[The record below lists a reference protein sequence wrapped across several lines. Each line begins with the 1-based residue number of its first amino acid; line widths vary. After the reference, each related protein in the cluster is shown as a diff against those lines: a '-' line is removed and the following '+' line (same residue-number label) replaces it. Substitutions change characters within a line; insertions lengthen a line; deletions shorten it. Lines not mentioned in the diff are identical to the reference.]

1 MDGVIVRE
9 RIAGHPGVA
18 EIMLDRAEAMNA
30 INTAMAL
37 RLAQACAELATDRQ
51 VRAVVLYGTGE
62 RAFCVGADLKERNRM
77 SDADFLRQRPVFR
90 AAFGGLLALPQ
101 PVIAAVHG
109 YALGGGCEL
118 ALSCDMIVADETAV
132 FGLPETT
139 VGLVPGGGGTQL
151 ALRRLGPGRAADLVL
166 SGRRVDAGEAARIGL
181 ADRVVPP
188 GTACPEA
195 IELAGRMAAGS
206 PVAGQP
212 FARGPASAWRRR
224 WRWRTRPGAPPRCPP
239 TGARAS
245 PPSTRSASRNGQGS
259 DMSDM
264 PARISL
270 REVGPRD
277 GLQNEDP
284 VPTPAK
290 IALIDRLGHTG
301 VSRIEAVSFVR
312 ADAIPQMADADEVW
326 AGVARVPTVRYS
338 ALAPN
343 LRGARR
349 ALDAG
354 FTEVEVVVSASDTH
368 NRKNVNRSTEQ
379 SLDEIA
385 VVIDEAHQR
394 GATCQ
399 VIVSTA
405 WGCPYEGDVP
415 VDRVLWAAGRAV
427 ADGADSVSFGDT
439 TGMATPRRVRDL
451 VGGFRSRFPGT
462 PLNLHFHNTRGT
474 GLANVLAALELGV
487 DDFDAS
493 VGGLG
498 GCPYAP
504 GATGNIATEE
514 LVHMVEDMGVATGVD
529 LDAMIDAAAEAER
542 IVGREL
548 PSQVLRAGPRT
559 RTIPA

>member
-1 MDGVIVRE
+1 
-9 RIAGHPGVA
+9 
-18 EIMLDRAEAMNA
+18 
-30 INTAMAL
+30 
-37 RLAQACAELATDRQ
+37 
-51 VRAVVLYGTGE
+51 
-62 RAFCVGADLKERNRM
+62 M
-77 SDADFLRQRPVFR
+77 SD
-90 AAFGGLLALPQ
+90 
-101 PVIAAVHG
+101 
-109 YALGGGCEL
+109 
-118 ALSCDMIVADETAV
+118 
-132 FGLPETT
+132 
-139 VGLVPGGGGTQL
+139 VPG
-151 ALRRLGPGRAADLVL
+151 
-166 SGRRVDAGEAARIGL
+166 
-181 ADRVVPP
+181 
-188 GTACPEA
+188 
-195 IELAGRMAAGS
+195 
-206 PVAGQP
+206 
-212 FARGPASAWRRR
+212 
-224 WRWRTRPGAPPRCPP
+224 
-239 TGARAS
+239 
-245 PPSTRSASRNGQGS
+245 
-259 DMSDM
+259 
-264 PARISL
+264 RISV

-284 VPTPAK
+284 VPAAAK
-290 IALIDRLGHTG
+290 IALIDRLGRTG

-312 ADAIPQMADADEVW
+312 AEAIPQMADADEVW
-326 AGVARVPTVRYS
+326 AGVTRVPAVRYS

-368 NRKNVNRSTEQ
+368 NRKNVNRGTQE
-379 SLDEIA
+379 SLDDIA
-385 VVIDEAHQR
+385 VILAEAHGR

-415 VDRVLWAAGRAV
+415 VERVLRVAGRAV

-451 VGGFRSRFPGT
+451 VGGFRSRFPAV

-514 LVHMVEDMGVATGVD
+514 LVHMVEDMGVGTGVD
-529 LDAMIDAAAEAER
+529 LAAMIDAAAEAER

>member
-1 MDGVIVRE
+1 M
-9 RIAGHPGVA
+9 
-18 EIMLDRAEAMNA
+18 
-30 INTAMAL
+30 
-37 RLAQACAELATDRQ
+37 TD
-51 VRAVVLYGTGE
+51 
-62 RAFCVGADLKERNRM
+62 
-77 SDADFLRQRPVFR
+77 
-90 AAFGGLLALPQ
+90 
-101 PVIAAVHG
+101 I
-109 YALGGGCEL
+109 
-118 ALSCDMIVADETAV
+118 
-132 FGLPETT
+132 
-139 VGLVPGGGGTQL
+139 
-151 ALRRLGPGRAADLVL
+151 
-166 SGRRVDAGEAARIGL
+166 
-181 ADRVVPP
+181 
-188 GTACPEA
+188 
-195 IELAGRMAAGS
+195 
-206 PVAGQP
+206 
-212 FARGPASAWRRR
+212 
-224 WRWRTRPGAPPRCPP
+224 
-239 TGARAS
+239 
-245 PPSTRSASRNGQGS
+245 
-259 DMSDM
+259 

-354 FTEVEVVVSASDTH
+354 FAEVEVVVSASDTH
-368 NRKNVNRSTEQ
+368 NRKNVNRSTEE
-379 SLDEIA
+379 SLDDIA
-385 VVIDEAHQR
+385 VIIDAAHR
-394 GATCQ
+394 AGATCQ

-415 VDRVLWAAGRAV
+415 VRRVVGVASRAV

-439 TGMATPRRVRDL
+439 TGMATPSRVRAL
-451 VGGFRSRFPGT
+451 VGEFRSRHPET
-462 PLNLHFHNTRGT
+462 ALNLHFHNTRGT
-474 GLANVLAALELGV
+474 GLANVLTALELGV
-487 DDFDAS
+487 ADFDAS

-514 LVHMVEDMGVATGVD
+514 LVYMVEDMGVATGVD
-529 LDAMIDAAAEAER
+529 LEAMIEAAADAER
-542 IVGREL
+542 IVGRTL

-559 RTIPA
+559 RTIAP